1 MPVQKITRKFVDA
14 VEPPTSTQKEFYWDT
29 ELKGFGVV
37 VTERGKKT
45 FIINYATKDNRY
57 RRKTIGDC
65 NKLSVE
71 QARSIAKD
79 LFHDIAK
86 GIDPIE
92 EEASYREEQ
101 TFQQALEDYYNQ
113 YMKTHCAA
121 STLKTERRRI
131 DRVLIPTFGTRKI
144 SSITHKDICEFMN
157 KQRDKPID
165 ANRSRALLSAFF
177 HSCEKW
183 GLISRGSNP
192 VTGAPKFPENKRERF
207 LSPEEFARLESVLA
221 EAEKTLSESPYVIA
235 MIRLLM
241 HTGCRPGEIQ
251 NLQWAW
257 VDLDKRNIRMP
268 RTSTKE
274 KRAKTIFITEPMLEI
289 FASLKRVEGNPYVI
303 CSERMDGKP
312 MNNVAKAWK
321 RICAAA
327 KLEDLHLHDL
337 RHSHASMANSL
348 GYSLPMIGALLGHSQ
363 YQTTLRYAHLADTQ
377 LRQAAEHISK
387 AIAETKGNAGKVI
400 PLPQTARS

>member
-14 VEPPTSTQKEFYWDT
+14 LEPPTSTQKEFYWDT

-57 RRKTIGDC
+57 RRKTLGDC

-101 TFQQALEDYYNQ
+101 TFQQAIEEYYSQ
-113 YMKTHCAA
+113 YMKTHSAA
-121 STLKTERRRI
+121 STLRTERYRI

-183 GLISRGSNP
+183 GLIPRGSNP

-235 MIRLLM
+235 MIRLLT
-241 HTGCRPGEIQ
+241 HTGCRPSEIQ

-274 KRAKTIFITEPMLEI
+274 KRAKTIFITEPMLDI

-387 AIAETKGNAGKVI
+387 AIAETKQAAGKVVPFR
-400 PLPQTARS
+400 PLSF

>member
-65 NKLSVE
+65 QKLSVE

-101 TFQQALEDYYNQ
+101 TFQQALEDYYSQ

-131 DRVLIPTFGTRKI
+131 NRVLVPTFGTRKI
-144 SSITHKDICEFMN
+144 SSITHKDICDFMN

-183 GLISRGSNP
+183 GLIPRGSNP

-274 KRAKTIFITEPMLEI
+274 KRAKTIFITEPMLDI
-289 FASLKRVEGNPYVI
+289 FASLKRVDSNPYVI

-387 AIAETKGNAGKVI
+387 AIAETKRNAGKVI
-400 PLPQTARS
+400 LLPQTARS

>member
-1 MPVQKITRKFVDA
+1 MPVRKITRKLI
-14 VEPPTSTQKEFYWDT
+14 ESLTPPTTSEKEFYWDT

-37 VTERGKKT
+37 ITARGKKT
-45 FIINYATKDNRY
+45 FIINYTNRDNRY
-57 RRKTIGDC
+57 RRKTLGDC
-65 NKLSVE
+65 NKISVE
-71 QARSIAKD
+71 QARTIAKD

-101 TFQQALEDYYNQ
+101 TFQQAIEEYYSQ
-113 YMKTHCAA
+113 YMKTHAAA
-121 STLKTERRRI
+121 STLRTERYRI

-144 SSITHKDICEFMN
+144 SSITHKDICDFMN
-157 KQRDKPID
+157 KQCSKPID

-177 HSCEKW
+177 ARCEKW
-183 GLISRGSNP
+183 GLIPRGSNP

-207 LSPEEFARLESVLA
+207 LSPEEFARLESVLR

-235 MIRLLM
+235 MVRLLM

-251 NLQWAW
+251 NLRWEW
-257 VDLDKRNIRMP
+257 VDLGKRSIRMP

-274 KRAKTIFITEPMLEI
+274 KRAKTIFITEPMLDI
-289 FASLKRVEGNPYVI
+289 FASLKRVDGNPYVI
-303 CSERMDGKP
+303 CSERMEGQP

-321 RICAAA
+321 RICTAA

-377 LRQAAEHISK
+377 LRQAAEHISQ
-387 AIAETKGNAGKVI
+387 AIAETQGQAGKVV
-400 PLPQTARS
+400 PLKRR

>member
-1 MPVQKITRKFVDA
+1 MPVQKITRKFIDA
-14 VEPPTSTQKEFYWDT
+14 LSAPTSAPKAFYWDS

-45 FIINYATKDNRY
+45 FVINYTNEENRY

-65 NKLSVE
+65 QKLSVE
-71 QARSIAKD
+71 QARTIAKN
-79 LFHDIAK
+79 LFYDIAK

-92 EEASYREEQ
+92 EESKICKEQ
-101 TFQQALEDYYNQ
+101 TFQQAIENYYTDYI
-113 YMKTHCAA
+113 KTHCAP
-121 STLKTERRRI
+121 STIKTERRRI
-131 DRVLIPTFGTRKI
+131 DRVLIPAFGKRRV
-144 SSITHKDICEFMN
+144 SSITHKDICDFMN
-157 KQRDKPID
+157 KRRDKPID
-165 ANRSRALLSAFF
+165 ANRARALLSAFF
-177 HSCEKW
+177 GSCEKW
-183 GLISRGSNP
+183 GVIPRGTNP

-221 EAEKTLSESPYVIA
+221 DAEKTLSESPYVIA

-251 NLQWAW
+251 NLEWAW
-257 VDLDKRNIRMP
+257 VDFDKAVIRMP

-274 KRAKTIFITEPMLEI
+274 KRAKTIFITEAMREI
-289 FASLKRVEGNPYVI
+289 LNGLKRVQGNPYVI
-303 CSERMDGKP
+303 CSERLDGRP
-312 MNNVAKAWK
+312 INNVAKAWK
-321 RICAAA
+321 RICEAA
-327 KLEDLHLHDL
+327 KLDGLHLHDL

-377 LRQAAEHISK
+377 LRQAAEHISQ
-387 AIAETKGNAGKVI
+387 AIAATKQKNGNVI
-400 PLPQTARS
+400 SLPQAARS

>member
-14 VEPPTSTQKEFYWDT
+14 LEPPTSAQKEFYWDT

-45 FIINYATKDNRY
+45 FIINYTNDENRY

-65 NKLSVE
+65 QKLSVE
-71 QARSIAKD
+71 QARGIAKD

-92 EEASYREEQ
+92 EESKICKEQ
-101 TFQQALEDYYNQ
+101 TFQQAIENYYTDYI
-113 YMKTHCAA
+113 KTHCAP
-121 STLKTERRRI
+121 STVKTERRRI
-131 DRVLIPTFGTRKI
+131 DRVLIPAFGKRRV
-144 SSITHKDICEFMN
+144 SSITHKDICDFMN
-157 KQRDKPID
+157 KRRDKPID
-165 ANRSRALLSAFF
+165 ANRARALLSAFF
-177 HSCEKW
+177 GSCEKW
-183 GLISRGSNP
+183 GLIPRGTNP
-192 VTGAPKFPENKRERF
+192 VTGAPKFLENKRERF

-289 FASLKRVEGNPYVI
+289 FASLKRVNGNAYVI

-387 AIAETKGNAGKVI
+387 AIAETKQAAGKVV
-400 PLPQTARS
+400 PFRPR

>member
-1 MPVQKITRKFVDA
+1 MPIQKITRKFVDA
-14 VEPPTSTQKEFYWDT
+14 VEAPTSAQKEFYWDT

-71 QARSIAKD
+71 QARTIAKD

-144 SSITHKDICEFMN
+144 SSITHKDICDFMN

-165 ANRSRALLSAFF
+165 VNRSRALLSVFF
-177 HSCEKW
+177 GSCEKW
-183 GLISRGSNP
+183 GLIPRGSNP

-221 EAEKTLSESPYVIA
+221 DAEKTLSESPYVIA

-321 RICAAA
+321 RICEAA

-387 AIAETKGNAGKVI
+387 AIAETKGNVGKVI